1 MYDYRN
7 RMGNRMDNRNRAYG
21 GKGYGKMYG
30 KGYGKMYGKGYGKMG
45 PKDWGP
51 RSYVIVW
58 WINMLITLCCIFMFR
73 V

>member
-51 RSYVIVW
+51 RSYVIV
-58 WINMLITLCCIFMFR
+58 
-73 V
+73 